1 VSYTVATEDE
11 LRRLVELVR
20 KVADDPAVPYVT
32 PRAVAKRA
40 RSKRDRELSQARRRD

>member
-1 VSYTVATEDE
+1 VTVALVTEDE
-11 LRRLVELVR
+11 LRRRFELVR
-20 KVADDPAVPYVT
+20 EVADDPAVPYVT